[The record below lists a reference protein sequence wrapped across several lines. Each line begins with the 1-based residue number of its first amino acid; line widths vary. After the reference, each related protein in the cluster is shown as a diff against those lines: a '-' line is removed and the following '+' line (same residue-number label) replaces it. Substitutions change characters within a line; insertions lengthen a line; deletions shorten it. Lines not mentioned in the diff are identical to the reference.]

1 MPGSVRR
8 LAAALAV
15 LALAA
20 SACSQGG
27 TSGTGGTPAT
37 SASPGVAEL
46 LDFTAPALGGGT
58 LRGADY
64 VGKDVAIWFWAP
76 W

>member
-1 MPGSVRR
+1 MPGLARR
-8 LAAALAV
+8 LAVLAV

-20 SACSQGG
+20 AGCSQAG
-27 TSGTGGTPAT
+27 TSGADGPPAT

-46 LDFTAPALGGGT
+46 LDFTAPVLGGGT

-64 VGKDVAIWFWAP
+64 AGKDVAIWFWAP

>member
-1 MPGSVRR
+1 MPAPIRR

-20 SACSQGG
+20 SACSQVG
-27 TSGTGGTPAT
+27 TSAAGGPPAT
-37 SASPGVAEL
+37 SGSPGVTEL
-46 LDFTAPALGGGT
+46 LDFTAPVLGGGT

-64 VGKDVAIWFWAP
+64 AGKDVAIWFWAP

>member
-1 MPGSVRR
+1 MPGLLRR

-20 SACSQGG
+20 SACSQG
-27 TSGTGGTPAT
+27 TSAASGPPAT
-37 SASPGVAEL
+37 SGSPGVAEL
-46 LDFTAPALGGGT
+46 LDFTAPVLGGGT

-64 VGKDVAIWFWAP
+64 AGKDVAIWFWAP

>member
-1 MPGSVRR
+1 MPGLARR

-15 LALAA
+15 LALVG
-20 SACSQGG
+20 SACSQAG
-27 TSGTGGTPAT
+27 TSGADGPPAT
-37 SASPGVAEL
+37 SGSPGVAEL
-46 LDFTAPALGGGT
+46 LDFTAPVLGGGT

-64 VGKDVAIWFWAP
+64 TGKDVAIWFWAP

>member
-1 MPGSVRR
+1 MPGLLRR

-27 TSGTGGTPAT
+27 TTGSGGPPAT
-37 SASPGVAEL
+37 SGSPGVAEL
-46 LDFTAPALGGGT
+46 LDFTAPVLGGGT

-64 VGKDVAIWFWAP
+64 AGKDVAIWFWAP

>member
-1 MPGSVRR
+1 MPGLVRR
-8 LAAALAV
+8 LAAALVA
-15 LALAA
+15 LALGAA
-20 SACSQGG
+20 ACSQAGTTAGG
-27 TSGTGGTPAT
+27 GPPSTST
-37 SASPGVAEL
+37 SPGVAEL

-64 VGKDVAIWFWAP
+64 AGKDVAIWFWAP